1 MSNGGQN
8 FIDLTNKRFGRLVVI
23 NRAEDY
29 ISPKGKHFVRW
40 LCKCDCGNTTT
51 VRGDLL
57 KRGKTESC
65 GCLQKEAVD
74 RINKEINKKYNK
86 YDLSG
91 EYGIG
96 YTSKGEEFYFDLDDY
111 DKIKD
116 YCWFNTKG
124 YICAR
129 CDNKRTLMHRFVT
142 NCPDNMVVD
151 HIGGEKTRS
160 DNRKQNLRIC
170 TISQN
175 NMNRKMTNR
184 NTSGVVGVVWDKNK
198 KKWEAIIRINK
209 KQIHLGLFDNFED
222 AVATRKQAEE
232 KYFGEYSYDN
242 SMKLAQNY

>member
-1 MSNGGQN
+1 MSSRGKN

-29 ISPKGKHFVRW
+29 ISPKGKHFVCW
-40 LCKCDCGNTTT
+40 LCKCDCGNEVVVNGNSLRRKATQ
-51 VRGDLL
+51 
-57 KRGKTESC
+57 SC
-65 GCLQKEAVD
+65 GCLQKEIVA
-74 RINKEINKKYNK
+74 KQSKKYNK

-96 YTSKGEEFYFDLDDY
+96 YTSKGEEFYFDLEDY
-111 DKIKD
+111 NKIKD

-124 YICAR
+124 YICAL
-129 CDNKRTLMHRFVT
+129 CDNKRTLMHRLVT

-151 HIGGEKTRS
+151 HIGGEETRS

-175 NMNRKMTNR
+175 NMNRKITNR
-184 NTSGVVGVVWDKNK
+184 NTSGVVGVAWDKNK
-198 KKWEAIIRINK
+198 KKWEATIRINK

-222 AVATRKQAEE
+222 AVDTRKQAEE

>member
-1 MSNGGQN
+1 MRNGGQN

-29 ISPKGKHFVRW
+29 ISPKGKHSVCW

-65 GCLQKEAVD
+65 GCLH
-74 RINKEINKKYNK
+74 KEIVVKQSKKYNT

-91 EYGIG
+91 DYGIG
-96 YTSKGEEFYFDLDDY
+96 YTSNGEKFYFDLDDY

-124 YICAR
+124 YICAL
-129 CDNKRTLMHRFVT
+129 CENKRTLMHRLIT

-151 HIGGEKTRS
+151 HIGGEETRS

-175 NMNRKMTNR
+175 NMNRKITNR

-209 KQIHLGLFDNFED
+209 KQIHLGLFDNFKD

>member
-1 MSNGGQN
+1 M
-8 FIDLTNKRFGRLVVI
+8 
-23 NRAEDY
+23 
-29 ISPKGKHFVRW
+29 
-40 LCKCDCGNTTT
+40 
-51 VRGDLL
+51 
-57 KRGKTESC
+57 
-65 GCLQKEAVD
+65 QKETVA
-74 RINKEINKKYNK
+74 KQSKKYNT

-96 YTSKGEEFYFDLDDY
+96 YTSNGEKFYFDLDDY

-124 YICAR
+124 YICAL
-129 CDNKRTLMHRFVT
+129 CDNKRTLMHRLIT

-151 HIGGEKTRS
+151 HIGGEETRS

-184 NTSGVVGVVWDKNK
+184 NTSGVVGVSWDKNK
-198 KKWEAIIRINK
+198 KKWEATIRINK

-242 SMKLAQNY
+242 SMKIAQNN

>member
-1 MSNGGQN
+1 MGSRGKNL
-8 FIDLTNKRFGRLVVI
+8 IDLTNKRFGRLVVI

-29 ISPKGKHFVRW
+29 ISPKERHFVCW
-40 LCKCDCGNTTT
+40 LCKCDCGNEVVVNGNSLRRNST
-51 VRGDLL
+51 
-57 KRGKTESC
+57 KSC
-65 GCLQKEAVD
+65 GCLQKETVA
-74 RINKEINKKYNK
+74 KQSKKYNT

-96 YTSKGEEFYFDLDDY
+96 YTSNGEKFYFDLDDY

-124 YICAR
+124 YICAL
-129 CDNKRTLMHRFVT
+129 CDNKRTLMHRLIT

-151 HIGGEKTRS
+151 HIGGEETRS

-184 NTSGVVGVVWDKNK
+184 NTSGVVGVSWDKNK
-198 KKWEAIIRINK
+198 KKWEATIRINK

-242 SMKLAQNY
+242 SMKIAQNN